1 MFFRVFASGGS
12 GGPADGSFDPTRHL
26 AYADIRID
34 NSRERSVHC
43 LYPDTEGDA
52 V

>member
-1 MFFRVFASGGS
+1 MICGSQFLNRGGDDGRSKGNSGLTDQGA
-12 GGPADGSFDPTRHL
+12 GTLG
-26 AYADIRID
+26 
-34 NSRERSVHC
+34 ERSVHC